1 MKAKK
6 MAKLIISPRT
16 KVGELLEN
24 YPELEPVLINMSAAF
39 EKLKNPILRRTVA
52 RVATLQQ
59 VAVVGG
65 VDVTEM
71 VTTLRKTVGQEA
83 GDSENPDTEY
93 ISTVRPGWFTEARIT
108 VKFDASSLI
117 NAGESPMN
125 EIIKETNLLEPGDIY
140 ELRTPFIPAPIIDIL
155 RKKGFKVHI
164 VQNENFVSSFIC
176 RQQ

>member
-1 MKAKK
+1 
-6 MAKLIISPRT
+6 MAKLVISPKT

-24 YPELEPVLINMSAAF
+24 YPELEPVLINMSPAF

-65 VDVTEM
+65 VNVTEM
-71 VTTLRKTVGQEA
+71 VTMLRKTVGQDA
-83 GDSENPDTEY
+83 IDSENPDSEY
-93 ISTVRPGWFTEARIT
+93 ISAVRPGWFTEARIT
-108 VKFDASSLI
+108 RKFDASSLI

-125 EIIKETNLLEPGDIY
+125 EILKETHVLEHEDIY

-155 RKKGFKVHI
+155 RKKGYRVYI

-176 RQQ
+176 R

>member
-1 MKAKK
+1 
-6 MAKLIISPRT
+6 MARLIISPKT

-24 YPELEPVLINMSAAF
+24 YPELEPVLINMSPAF

-65 VDVTEM
+65 IDVAEM
-71 VTTLRKTVGQEA
+71 VKSLRKTVGQDA
-83 GDSENPDTEY
+83 GESESSDTEY
-93 ISTVRPGWFTEARIT
+93 LMGERPGWFKEARIT
-108 VKFDASSLI
+108 RKFDASSLI

-125 EIIKETNLLEPGDIY
+125 EILKETSLLEYGDIY

-155 RKKGFKVHI
+155 RKKGYKI
-164 VQNENFVSSFIC
+164 YLVQNENFVSSYIC
-176 RQQ
+176 R